1 LTDANPT
8 GIGLLNEKPLHAA
21 LKAWYARP
29 RDRLEVGVDGYVIDL
44 VRGDLLVEIQTA
56 NFAKLKPK
64 LRALTAAHPVRLVYP
79 IAREKWLLKLPK
91 RGRGKPTRRKSPKRG
106 VVEDVFW
113 ELVSFP
119 QLLSHP
125 NFSLEVLLIQE
136 EEVRRYKGQRRRR
149 WRRGWATEER
159 RLLDVVER
167 RLYTCPAEMGQLL
180 PDGLPQP
187 FTTAD
192 LAAVLPRGRKLAQK
206 MAYCLRRMGA
216 IRRVGKRGRAYLY
229 EACPSTGSG

>member
-1 LTDANPT
+1 MTDARAN

-29 RDRLEVGVDGYVIDL
+29 QDALEVDVDGYVIDL
-44 VRGDLLVEIQTA
+44 VRGDLLVEIQTG
-56 NFAKLKPK
+56 NFSALKSKLQ
-64 LRALTAAHPVRLVYP
+64 ALTAAHPVRLVYP
-79 IAREKWLLKLPK
+79 IAREKWLLKLP
-91 RGRGKPTRRKSPKRG
+91 RSGRGQPSRRKSPKRG

-136 EEVRRYKGQRRRR
+136 EEVRRYRSKGRRR

-167 RLYTCPAEMGQLL
+167 RLYTCPADMGQLL
-180 PDGLPQP
+180 PPGLPQP

-192 LAAVLPRGRKLAQK
+192 LAAALPRGRKLAQK
-206 MAYCLRRMGA
+206 MAYCMRRMGA

-229 EACPSTGSG
+229 EV